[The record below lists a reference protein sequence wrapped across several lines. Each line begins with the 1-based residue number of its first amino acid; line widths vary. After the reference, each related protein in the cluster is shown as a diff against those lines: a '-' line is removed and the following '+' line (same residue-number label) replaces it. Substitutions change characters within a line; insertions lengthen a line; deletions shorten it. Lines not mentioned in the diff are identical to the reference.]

1 MSSSK
6 ISSLLLLSLLVILL
20 CGPFI
25 VFLLAVQTEPA
36 VTNAPP
42 LTSNE
47 ISRVE
52 QLLLKNAPQSP
63 SARSEQNLQ
72 LNADE
77 LNLLLSYSINMT
89 RLSPEWAAVLT
100 LADNTVNTKLTFQLV
115 DGWIPLYLNFGVDLI
130 LNDSLLVLDKLVVG
144 KLQVPNG
151 LLELAS
157 TSIRSYLDS
166 ENKAYQDFSELIASV
181 DQVSVIQD
189 RIYVTLQWDPIL
201 ISRISEQAQQLF
213 ISDEDQ
219 QRIMEHYRLI
229 SEIAA
234 TIPAN
239 LRAVSLNTF
248 LVPMFTAA
256 NERSENG
263 SDPIAEN
270 RTLFQT
276 LAIYVNRED
285 ISQLLGETLAKEMQP
300 AKYIEVRLQRR
311 QDLAQHLVSIAA
323 VTASAGAD
331 FAQLLST
338 TKEAYDARYRSGF
351 SFSDLTANTVGVY
364 LASYST
370 QDPATAIEMQKRLA
384 TLQTESDYMP
394 EVGDNRDGISESD
407 FAAIYSDRNSQEYQ
421 RRLADIQ
428 ALIETRA
435 LFQDLD

>member
-256 NERSENG
+256 NERSESGN
-263 SDPIAEN
+263 DPIAEN

-323 VTASAGAD
+323 ITASAGAD

>member
-52 QLLLKNAPQSP
+52 QLLLRSAPQSP

-115 DGWIPLYLNFGVDLI
+115 DGWIPLYLNFGVNLI
-130 LNDSLLVLDKLVVG
+130 LHDSLLVLDKLVVG

-234 TIPAN
+234 AIPAN

-256 NERSENG
+256 NEKSKSG

-276 LAIYVNRED
+276 LAIYVNHED

-323 VTASAGAD
+323 ITASAGAD

-407 FAAIYSDRNSQEYQ
+407 FAAIYSDRNSPEYQ

-428 ALIETRA
+428 ALIKTRA
-435 LFQDLD
+435 LFQGLD

>member
-1 MSSSK
+1 M
-6 ISSLLLLSLLVILL
+6 LS
-20 CGPFI
+20 GPFI
-25 VFLLAVQTEPA
+25 VLLLAVQTEPA
-36 VTNAPP
+36 VTNAPA

-52 QLLLKNAPQSP
+52 QLLLKSAPQSP

-115 DGWIPLYLNFGVDLI
+115 DGWIPLYLNFGVNLI

-157 TSIRSYLDS
+157 TSMRSYLDG
-166 ENKAYQDFSELIASV
+166 ENKTYQNFSELIANV
-181 DQVSVIQD
+181 DQISVIQD

-229 SEIAA
+229 NEIAA
-234 TIPAN
+234 AIPAN

-256 NERSENG
+256 NERSESG

-276 LAIYVNRED
+276 LAIYVNHED

-323 VTASAGAD
+323 ITASTGAD

-370 QDPATAIEMQKRLA
+370 EDPATAIEMQKRLA

-435 LFQDLD
+435 LFQGLD

>member
-166 ENKAYQDFSELIASV
+166 ENKAYKDFSELIASV

-323 VTASAGAD
+323 ITASAGAD

>member
-256 NERSENG
+256 NERSESG
-263 SDPIAEN
+263 SDPVAEN

-323 VTASAGAD
+323 ITASAGAD

>member
-1 MSSSK
+1 MSLSK
-6 ISSLLLLSLLVILL
+6 ISSLLLLPLLVIILS
-20 CGPFI
+20 GPFI
-25 VFLLAVQTEPA
+25 ILLLAVQTEPA
-36 VTNAPP
+36 VTNPP
-42 LTSNE
+42 ALTSNE

-52 QLLLKNAPQSP
+52 QLLLKSAPQSP
-63 SARSEQNLQ
+63 SARSEQKLQ

-115 DGWIPLYLNFGVDLI
+115 DGWIPLYLNFGVNLI

-157 TSIRSYLDS
+157 TSMRSYLDG
-166 ENKAYQDFSELIASV
+166 ENKTYQNFSELIANV
-181 DQVSVIQD
+181 DQISVIQD

-234 TIPAN
+234 AIPAN

-248 LVPMFTAA
+248 LVPMFTAV
-256 NERSENG
+256 NEKSKSG

-276 LAIYVNRED
+276 LAIYVNHED

-323 VTASAGAD
+323 ITASTGAD

-407 FAAIYSDRNSQEYQ
+407 FAAIYSDRNSPEYQ

-435 LFQDLD
+435 LFQGLD

>member
-20 CGPFI
+20 SGPFI
-25 VFLLAVQTEPA
+25 IFLLAVQTEPA

-166 ENKAYQDFSELIASV
+166 ENKAYQDFSELIANV

-323 VTASAGAD
+323 ITASAGAD

>member
-1 MSSSK
+1 MSLSK

-115 DGWIPLYLNFGVDLI
+115 DGWIPLYLNFGVNLI

-157 TSIRSYLDS
+157 TSMRSYLDS
-166 ENKAYQDFSELIASV
+166 ENKTYQNFSELIANV
-181 DQVSVIQD
+181 DQISVIQD

-256 NERSENG
+256 NEKSKSG

-311 QDLAQHLVSIAA
+311 QDLAQHLISIAA
-323 VTASAGAD
+323 ITASTGAD

-407 FAAIYSDRNSQEYQ
+407 FAAIYSDRNSPEYQ

-428 ALIETRA
+428 ALIKTRA
-435 LFQDLD
+435 LFQGLD

>member
-1 MSSSK
+1 M
-6 ISSLLLLSLLVILL
+6 
-20 CGPFI
+20 
-25 VFLLAVQTEPA
+25 LLAVQTEPA
-36 VTNAPP
+36 VTNPP
-42 LTSNE
+42 ALTSNE

-52 QLLLKNAPQSP
+52 QLLLKSAPQSP

-115 DGWIPLYLNFGVDLI
+115 DGWIPLYLNFGVNLI

-157 TSIRSYLDS
+157 TSMRSYLDG
-166 ENKAYQDFSELIASV
+166 ENKTYQNFSELIANV
-181 DQVSVIQD
+181 DQISVIQD

-234 TIPAN
+234 AIPAN

-256 NERSENG
+256 NEKSKSG

-276 LAIYVNRED
+276 LAIYVNHED

-323 VTASAGAD
+323 ITASTGAD

-407 FAAIYSDRNSQEYQ
+407 FAAIYSDRNSPEYQ

-428 ALIETRA
+428 ALIKTRA
-435 LFQDLD
+435 LFQGLD

>member
-323 VTASAGAD
+323 ITASAGAD

>member
-42 LTSNE
+42 LTSRE

-52 QLLLKNAPQSP
+52 QLLLKSAPQSL
-63 SARSEQNLQ
+63 SARNEQNLQ

-256 NERSENG
+256 NEKSKSG

-276 LAIYVNRED
+276 LAIYVNREA

-323 VTASAGAD
+323 ITASAGAD

-407 FAAIYSDRNSQEYQ
+407 FAAIYSDRNSPEYQ

>member
-1 MSSSK
+1 MSLSK

-20 CGPFI
+20 SGPFI
-25 VFLLAVQTEPA
+25 VLLLAVQTEPD
-36 VTNAPP
+36 VTNPP
-42 LTSNE
+42 ALTSNE

-89 RLSPEWAAVLT
+89 RLSPEWAAALT
-100 LADNTVNTKLTFQLV
+100 LADNTVNTKLTFRLV

-157 TSIRSYLDS
+157 TNMRNYLDI
-166 ENKAYQDFSELIASV
+166 ENNAYQDFSELITNI

-189 RIYVTLQWDPIL
+189 RIYVTLRWDPVL
-201 ISRISEQAQQLF
+201 ISRISEQAQRLF

-229 SEIAA
+229 SEIADA
-234 TIPAN
+234 IPAN

-256 NERSENG
+256 NERSESG

-276 LAIYVNRED
+276 LAIYVNREN

-300 AKYIEVRLQRR
+300 AKYIEVRLKRR

-323 VTASAGAD
+323 ITASVGAD

-370 QDPATAIEMQKRLA
+370 EDPATAIEMQKRLA
-384 TLQTESDYMP
+384 TLQAESDYMP

-435 LFQDLD
+435 LFQGLD

>member
-115 DGWIPLYLNFGVDLI
+115 DGWIPLYLNFGVNLI

-157 TSIRSYLDS
+157 TSMRSYLDG
-166 ENKAYQDFSELIASV
+166 ENKTYQNFSELIANV
-181 DQVSVIQD
+181 DQISVIQD

-234 TIPAN
+234 AIPAN

-256 NERSENG
+256 NEKSKSG

-323 VTASAGAD
+323 ITASAGAD

>member
-52 QLLLKNAPQSP
+52 QLLLKSAPQSP

-234 TIPAN
+234 AIPAN

-256 NERSENG
+256 NERSESG

-323 VTASAGAD
+323 ITASAGAD

>member
-1 MSSSK
+1 M
-6 ISSLLLLSLLVILL
+6 LS
-20 CGPFI
+20 GPFI
-25 VFLLAVQTEPA
+25 VLLLAVQTEPA
-36 VTNAPP
+36 VTNAPA

-52 QLLLKNAPQSP
+52 QLLLKSAPQSP

-115 DGWIPLYLNFGVDLI
+115 DGWIPLYLNFGVNLI

-151 LLELAS
+151 LLKLAS
-157 TSIRSYLDS
+157 TSMRSYLDS
-166 ENKAYQDFSELIASV
+166 ENKTYQNFSELIANV
-181 DQVSVIQD
+181 DQISVIQD

-229 SEIAA
+229 NEIAA
-234 TIPAN
+234 AIPAN

-256 NERSENG
+256 NEKSKSG

-276 LAIYVNRED
+276 LAIYVNHED
-285 ISQLLGETLAKEMQP
+285 ISQLLGETLAKQMQP

-323 VTASAGAD
+323 ITASTGAD

-370 QDPATAIEMQKRLA
+370 QDPATAIEMQKRLS

-407 FAAIYSDRNSQEYQ
+407 FAAIYSDRNSPEYQ

-428 ALIETRA
+428 ALIKTRA
-435 LFQDLD
+435 LFKDLD

>member
-1 MSSSK
+1 MSLSK
-6 ISSLLLLSLLVILL
+6 ISSLLLLPLLVIILS
-20 CGPFI
+20 GPFI
-25 VFLLAVQTEPA
+25 ILLLAVQTEPA
-36 VTNAPP
+36 VTNPP
-42 LTSNE
+42 ALTSNE

-52 QLLLKNAPQSP
+52 QLLLKSAPRSP

-115 DGWIPLYLNFGVDLI
+115 DGWIPLYLNFGVNLI

-166 ENKAYQDFSELIASV
+166 ENKAYQDFSELIANV

-323 VTASAGAD
+323 ITASAGAD

-407 FAAIYSDRNSQEYQ
+407 FAAIYSDRNSPEYQ

>member
-1 MSSSK
+1 MSLSK
-6 ISSLLLLSLLVILL
+6 ISSLLLRSLLVILL
-20 CGPFI
+20 SGTFI
-25 VFLLAVQTEPA
+25 LLLFAVQTEPG
-36 VTNAPP
+36 VTNPP
-42 LTSNE
+42 ALTSNE

-276 LAIYVNRED
+276 LAIYVNHED

-323 VTASAGAD
+323 ITASTGAD

-435 LFQDLD
+435 LFQGLD

>member
-1 MSSSK
+1 MSLSK
-6 ISSLLLLSLLVILL
+6 ISSLLLLPLLVIILS
-20 CGPFI
+20 GPFI
-25 VFLLAVQTEPA
+25 ILLLAVQTEPA
-36 VTNAPP
+36 VTNPP
-42 LTSNE
+42 ALTSNE

-52 QLLLKNAPQSP
+52 QLLLKSAPQSP

-115 DGWIPLYLNFGVDLI
+115 DGWIPLYLNFGVNLI

-157 TSIRSYLDS
+157 TSMRSYLDG
-166 ENKAYQDFSELIASV
+166 ENKTYQNFSELIANV
-181 DQVSVIQD
+181 DQISVIQD

-234 TIPAN
+234 AIPAN

-256 NERSENG
+256 NEKSKSG

-276 LAIYVNRED
+276 LAIYVNHED

-323 VTASAGAD
+323 ITASTGAD

-407 FAAIYSDRNSQEYQ
+407 FAAIYSDRNSPEYQ

-428 ALIETRA
+428 ALIKTRA
-435 LFQDLD
+435 LFKGLD

>member
-1 MSSSK
+1 M
-6 ISSLLLLSLLVILL
+6 LS
-20 CGPFI
+20 GPFI
-25 VFLLAVQTEPA
+25 VLLLAVQTEPA
-36 VTNAPP
+36 VTNAPA

-52 QLLLKNAPQSP
+52 QLLLKSAPQSP

-115 DGWIPLYLNFGVDLI
+115 DGWIPLYLNFGVNLI

-157 TSIRSYLDS
+157 TSMRSYLDG
-166 ENKAYQDFSELIASV
+166 ENKTYQNFSELIANV
-181 DQVSVIQD
+181 DQISVIQD

-256 NERSENG
+256 NEKSKSG

-276 LAIYVNRED
+276 LAIYVNHED

-323 VTASAGAD
+323 ITASTGAD

-407 FAAIYSDRNSQEYQ
+407 FAAIYSDRNSPEYQ

-428 ALIETRA
+428 ALIKTRA
-435 LFQDLD
+435 LFQGLD

>member
-115 DGWIPLYLNFGVDLI
+115 DGWIPLYLNFGVNLI

-157 TSIRSYLDS
+157 TSMRSYLDG
-166 ENKAYQDFSELIASV
+166 ENKTYQNFSELIANV
-181 DQVSVIQD
+181 DQISVIQD

-256 NERSENG
+256 NERSESG

-323 VTASAGAD
+323 ITASAGAD

>member
-1 MSSSK
+1 M
-6 ISSLLLLSLLVILL
+6 LS
-20 CGPFI
+20 GPFI
-25 VFLLAVQTEPA
+25 VLLLAVQTEPA
-36 VTNAPP
+36 VTNAPA

-52 QLLLKNAPQSP
+52 QLLLKSAPQSP

-115 DGWIPLYLNFGVDLI
+115 DGWIPLYLNFGVNLI

-157 TSIRSYLDS
+157 TSMRSYLDS
-166 ENKAYQDFSELIASV
+166 ENKTYQNFSELIANV
-181 DQVSVIQD
+181 DQISVIQD

-234 TIPAN
+234 AIPAN

-248 LVPMFTAA
+248 LVPMFTDA
-256 NERSENG
+256 NERSESG

-311 QDLAQHLVSIAA
+311 QDLAQHLISIAA
-323 VTASAGAD
+323 ITASTGAD

-351 SFSDLTANTVGVY
+351 RFSALTANTVGVY

-407 FAAIYSDRNSQEYQ
+407 FAAIYSDRNSPEYQ

-428 ALIETRA
+428 ALIKTRA
-435 LFQDLD
+435 LFQGLD

>member
-1 MSSSK
+1 
-6 ISSLLLLSLLVILL
+6 L
-20 CGPFI
+20 
-25 VFLLAVQTEPA
+25 LLAVQTEPA
-36 VTNAPP
+36 VTNPP
-42 LTSNE
+42 ALTSNE

-52 QLLLKNAPQSP
+52 QLLLKSAPQSP

-115 DGWIPLYLNFGVDLI
+115 DGWIPLYLNFGVNLI

-157 TSIRSYLDS
+157 TSMRSYLDG
-166 ENKAYQDFSELIASV
+166 ENKTYQNFSELIANV
-181 DQVSVIQD
+181 DQISVIQD

-234 TIPAN
+234 AIPAN

-256 NERSENG
+256 NEKSKSG

-276 LAIYVNRED
+276 LAIYVNHED

-323 VTASAGAD
+323 ITASTGAD

-407 FAAIYSDRNSQEYQ
+407 FAAIYSDRNSPEYQ

-428 ALIETRA
+428 ALIKTRA
-435 LFQDLD
+435 LFQGLD

>member
-1 MSSSK
+1 M
-6 ISSLLLLSLLVILL
+6 LS
-20 CGPFI
+20 GPFI
-25 VFLLAVQTEPA
+25 VLLLAVQTEPA
-36 VTNAPP
+36 VTNAPA

-52 QLLLKNAPQSP
+52 QLLLKSAPQSP

-115 DGWIPLYLNFGVDLI
+115 DGWIPLYLNFGVNLI

-157 TSIRSYLDS
+157 TSMRSYLDG
-166 ENKAYQDFSELIASV
+166 ENKTYQNFSELIANV
-181 DQVSVIQD
+181 DQISVIQD

-229 SEIAA
+229 NEIAA
-234 TIPAN
+234 AIPAN

-256 NERSENG
+256 NEKSKSG

-276 LAIYVNRED
+276 LAIYVNHED

-323 VTASAGAD
+323 ITASTGAD

-407 FAAIYSDRNSQEYQ
+407 FAAIYSDRNSPEYQ

-428 ALIETRA
+428 ALIKTRA
-435 LFQDLD
+435 LFQGLD

>member
-234 TIPAN
+234 AIPAN

-256 NERSENG
+256 NEKSKSG

-276 LAIYVNRED
+276 LAIYVNHED
-285 ISQLLGETLAKEMQP
+285 ISQLLGETLAKQMQP

-323 VTASAGAD
+323 ITASTGAD

>member
-1 MSSSK
+1 M
-6 ISSLLLLSLLVILL
+6 LS
-20 CGPFI
+20 GPFI
-25 VFLLAVQTEPA
+25 VLLLAVQTEPA
-36 VTNAPP
+36 VTNAPA

-52 QLLLKNAPQSP
+52 QLLLKSAPQSP

-115 DGWIPLYLNFGVDLI
+115 DGWIPLYLNFGVNLI

-157 TSIRSYLDS
+157 TSMRSYLDG
-166 ENKAYQDFSELIASV
+166 ENKTYQNFSELIANV
-181 DQVSVIQD
+181 DQISVIQD

-234 TIPAN
+234 AIPAN

-256 NERSENG
+256 NEKSKSG

-276 LAIYVNRED
+276 LAIYVNHED

-300 AKYIEVRLQRR
+300 AKYIEVRLHRR
-311 QDLAQHLVSIAA
+311 QDLAQHLISIAA
-323 VTASAGAD
+323 ITASTGAD

-407 FAAIYSDRNSQEYQ
+407 FAAIYSDRNSPEYQ

-428 ALIETRA
+428 ALIKTRA
-435 LFQDLD
+435 LFQGLD

>member
-1 MSSSK
+1 MSLSK
-6 ISSLLLLSLLVILL
+6 KSSLLLLPLLAILL
-20 CGPFI
+20 SGPFI
-25 VFLLAVQTEPA
+25 VLLLAVQTEPA
-36 VTNAPP
+36 VTNASA

-63 SARSEQNLQ
+63 STRSEQNLQ

-89 RLSPEWAAVLT
+89 RLSPDWAAVLT

-151 LLELAS
+151 LLELAY
-157 TSIRSYLDS
+157 TSMRSYLVS
-166 ENKAYQDFSELIASV
+166 ENKAYQDFSELIANV

-189 RIYVTLQWDPIL
+189 RIYVALQWDPIL

-219 QRIMEHYRLI
+219 QHIMEHYRLI

-234 TIPAN
+234 AIPTN

-256 NERSENG
+256 NARSESG

-285 ISQLLGETLAKEMQP
+285 ISQLLGETLAKETQP

-323 VTASAGAD
+323 ITASTGAD

-370 QDPATAIEMQKRLA
+370 KDPATAIEMQKRLA

-394 EVGDNRDGISESD
+394 EVGNNRDGISESD

-421 RRLADIQ
+421 QRLADIQ
-428 ALIETRA
+428 ALIETRV
-435 LFQDLD
+435 LFQGLD

>member
-144 KLQVPNG
+144 KLQVPNR

-263 SDPIAEN
+263 SDPIA
-270 RTLFQT
+270 
-276 LAIYVNRED
+276 
-285 ISQLLGETLAKEMQP
+285 
-300 AKYIEVRLQRR
+300 
-311 QDLAQHLVSIAA
+311 
-323 VTASAGAD
+323 
-331 FAQLLST
+331 
-338 TKEAYDARYRSGF
+338 
-351 SFSDLTANTVGVY
+351 
-364 LASYST
+364 
-370 QDPATAIEMQKRLA
+370 
-384 TLQTESDYMP
+384 
-394 EVGDNRDGISESD
+394 
-407 FAAIYSDRNSQEYQ
+407 
-421 RRLADIQ
+421 
-428 ALIETRA
+428 
-435 LFQDLD
+435 

>member
-115 DGWIPLYLNFGVDLI
+115 DGWIPLYLNFGVNLI

-323 VTASAGAD
+323 ITASAGAD

>member
-77 LNLLLSYSINMT
+77 LNLLLSYGINMT

-323 VTASAGAD
+323 ITASAGAD

>member
-234 TIPAN
+234 AIPAN

-256 NERSENG
+256 NERSESG

-323 VTASAGAD
+323 ITASTGAD

>member
-1 MSSSK
+1 M
-6 ISSLLLLSLLVILL
+6 LS
-20 CGPFI
+20 GPFI
-25 VFLLAVQTEPA
+25 VLLLAVQTEPA
-36 VTNAPP
+36 VTNAPA

-52 QLLLKNAPQSP
+52 QLLLKSAPQSP

-115 DGWIPLYLNFGVDLI
+115 DGWIPLYLNFGVNLI

-144 KLQVPNG
+144 KLQVPNR

-157 TSIRSYLDS
+157 TSMRSYLDS
-166 ENKAYQDFSELIASV
+166 ENKTYQNFSELIANV
-181 DQVSVIQD
+181 DQISVIQD

-229 SEIAA
+229 NEIAA
-234 TIPAN
+234 AIPAN

-256 NERSENG
+256 NEKSKSG

-276 LAIYVNRED
+276 LAIYVNHED
-285 ISQLLGETLAKEMQP
+285 ISQLLGETLAKQMQP

-323 VTASAGAD
+323 IAASTGAD

-370 QDPATAIEMQKRLA
+370 QDPATAIEMQKRLS

-407 FAAIYSDRNSQEYQ
+407 FAAIYSDRNSPEYQ

-428 ALIETRA
+428 ALIKTRA
-435 LFQDLD
+435 LFKDLD

>member
-256 NERSENG
+256 NERSEHG

-276 LAIYVNRED
+276 LAIYVNHED
-285 ISQLLGETLAKEMQP
+285 ISQLLGETLAKQMQP

-323 VTASAGAD
+323 ITASAGAD

>member
-1 MSSSK
+1 MTN
-6 ISSLLLLSLLVILL
+6 
-20 CGPFI
+20 P
-25 VFLLAVQTEPA
+25 PA
-36 VTNAPP
+36 

-52 QLLLKNAPQSP
+52 QLLLKSAPQSP
-63 SARSEQNLQ
+63 SARSEQKLQ

-115 DGWIPLYLNFGVDLI
+115 DGWIPLYLNFGVNLI
-130 LNDSLLVLDKLVVG
+130 VIDSLLVLDKLVVG

-157 TSIRSYLDS
+157 TSMRSYLDG
-166 ENKAYQDFSELIASV
+166 ENKTYQNFSELIANV
-181 DQVSVIQD
+181 DQISVIQD

-234 TIPAN
+234 AIPAN

-256 NERSENG
+256 NEKSKSG
-263 SDPIAEN
+263 SAPIAEN

-276 LAIYVNRED
+276 LAIYVNHED

-323 VTASAGAD
+323 ITASTGAD

-370 QDPATAIEMQKRLA
+370 QEPATAFEMQKRLA

-407 FAAIYSDRNSQEYQ
+407 FAAIYSDRNSPEYQ

-428 ALIETRA
+428 ALIKTRA
-435 LFQDLD
+435 LFQGLD

>member
-157 TSIRSYLDS
+157 TSMRSYLDG
-166 ENKAYQDFSELIASV
+166 ENKTYQDFSELIASV

-234 TIPAN
+234 AIPAN

-256 NERSENG
+256 NEKSKSG

-276 LAIYVNRED
+276 LAIYVNHED

-323 VTASAGAD
+323 VTASAGAE

>member
-1 MSSSK
+1 M
-6 ISSLLLLSLLVILL
+6 
-20 CGPFI
+20 
-25 VFLLAVQTEPA
+25 LLAVQTEPA
-36 VTNAPP
+36 VTNPP
-42 LTSNE
+42 ALTSNE

-52 QLLLKNAPQSP
+52 QLLLKSAPQSP

-115 DGWIPLYLNFGVDLI
+115 DGWIPLYLNFGVNLI

-157 TSIRSYLDS
+157 TSMRSYLDG
-166 ENKAYQDFSELIASV
+166 ENKTYQNFSELIANV
-181 DQVSVIQD
+181 DQISVIQD

-229 SEIAA
+229 NEIAA
-234 TIPAN
+234 AIPAN

-256 NERSENG
+256 NEKSKSG

-276 LAIYVNRED
+276 LAIYVNHED

-323 VTASAGAD
+323 ITASTGAD

-407 FAAIYSDRNSQEYQ
+407 FAAIYSDRNSPEYQ

-428 ALIETRA
+428 ALIKTRA
-435 LFQDLD
+435 LFKGLD

>member
-1 MSSSK
+1 M
-6 ISSLLLLSLLVILL
+6 LS
-20 CGPFI
+20 GPFI
-25 VFLLAVQTEPA
+25 VLLLAVQTEPA
-36 VTNAPP
+36 VTNPP
-42 LTSNE
+42 ALTSNE

-52 QLLLKNAPQSP
+52 QLLLKSAPQSP

-115 DGWIPLYLNFGVDLI
+115 DGWIPLYLNFGVNLI

-157 TSIRSYLDS
+157 TSMRSYLDG
-166 ENKAYQDFSELIASV
+166 ENKTYQNFSELIANV
-181 DQVSVIQD
+181 DQISVIQD

-234 TIPAN
+234 AIPAN

-256 NERSENG
+256 NEKSKSG

-276 LAIYVNRED
+276 LAIYVNHED

-323 VTASAGAD
+323 ITASTGAD

-370 QDPATAIEMQKRLA
+370 EDPATAIEMQKRLA

-407 FAAIYSDRNSQEYQ
+407 FAAIYSDRNSPEYQ

-428 ALIETRA
+428 ALIKTRA
-435 LFQDLD
+435 LFQGLD

>member
-115 DGWIPLYLNFGVDLI
+115 DGWIPLYLNFGVNLI

-166 ENKAYQDFSELIASV
+166 ENKA
-181 DQVSVIQD
+181 
-189 RIYVTLQWDPIL
+189 
-201 ISRISEQAQQLF
+201 
-213 ISDEDQ
+213 
-219 QRIMEHYRLI
+219 
-229 SEIAA
+229 
-234 TIPAN
+234 
-239 LRAVSLNTF
+239 
-248 LVPMFTAA
+248 
-256 NERSENG
+256 
-263 SDPIAEN
+263 
-270 RTLFQT
+270 
-276 LAIYVNRED
+276 
-285 ISQLLGETLAKEMQP
+285 
-300 AKYIEVRLQRR
+300 
-311 QDLAQHLVSIAA
+311 
-323 VTASAGAD
+323 
-331 FAQLLST
+331 
-338 TKEAYDARYRSGF
+338 
-351 SFSDLTANTVGVY
+351 
-364 LASYST
+364 
-370 QDPATAIEMQKRLA
+370 
-384 TLQTESDYMP
+384 
-394 EVGDNRDGISESD
+394 
-407 FAAIYSDRNSQEYQ
+407 
-421 RRLADIQ
+421 
-428 ALIETRA
+428 
-435 LFQDLD
+435 

>member
-115 DGWIPLYLNFGVDLI
+115 DGWIPLYLNFGVNLI

-157 TSIRSYLDS
+157 TSMRSYLDS
-166 ENKAYQDFSELIASV
+166 ENKTYQNFSELIANV
-181 DQVSVIQD
+181 DQISVIQD

-323 VTASAGAD
+323 ITASAGAD

-370 QDPATAIEMQKRLA
+370 QDPATAIEMQKRLS